1 MSDNFPMKVELNK
14 NGMSAETGES
24 SKALPV
30 IEKKTIFVYLGLIL
44 GVMALFSSGAL
55 LVFEAIFKVAVVSLL
70 QYLDYPAAYYF
81 MIAAIIRTAIALTSV
96 IYGIGSV
103 IIFSK
108 ENSTANLIGLI
119 VSVMSFIISTSIII
133 ANIIRLVL

>member
-1 MSDNFPMKVELNK
+1 MSDDFPMKVELNE
-14 NGMSAETGES
+14 NGMSAEIGES
-24 SKALPV
+24 NKALPM
-30 IEKKTIFVYLGLIL
+30 IEKKTIFGYLGLIL

-81 MIAAIIRTAIALTSV
+81 MIAAIILTAIALTSI

-119 VSVMSFIISTSIII
+119 VSVMSFIISTSFII